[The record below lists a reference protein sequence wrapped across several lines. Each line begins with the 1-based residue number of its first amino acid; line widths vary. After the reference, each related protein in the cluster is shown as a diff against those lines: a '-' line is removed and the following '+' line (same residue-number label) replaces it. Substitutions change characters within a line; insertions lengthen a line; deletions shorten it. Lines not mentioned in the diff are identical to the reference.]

1 MTQTKNPH
9 KVNKRSARTPQSLA
23 STLKA
28 ENFGSSNEIQYPQ
41 RIDLSYFAKPYIY
54 ILNFFHAVVNLLQL
68 MIKMA
73 THFI

>member
-1 MTQTKNPH
+1 MPKRRLMTQTKNPH

-41 RIDLSYFAKPYIY
+41 RIDLSYSGQTLYLHPQ
-54 ILNFFHAVVNLLQL
+54 FFSCGCKFTA
-68 MIKMA
+68 A
-73 THFI
+73 DD